1 MIGGINIKYPLS
13 ENDFNI
19 KSKSGK
25 YLKDISIDE
34 VIKGNITG
42 EDIKVSKE
50 TLKIQG
56 EIAKKERRDQL
67 GENFERASELVE
79 IPDDELLIIYNMLR
93 PYRSSENELLQKAKE
108 IKVKF
113 GAIRCSELIM
123 DALKTY
129 KKRGIL
135 RNS

>member
-1 MIGGINIKYPLS
+1 MKYPLS

>member
-1 MIGGINIKYPLS
+1 MKYPLS

-56 EIAKKERRDQL
+56 EIAKKEGRDQL

-93 PYRSSENELLQKAKE
+93 PYRSSEDELLQKAKE

>member
-1 MIGGINIKYPLS
+1 MKYPLS

-42 EDIKVSKE
+42 EDIKISKE

-56 EIAKKERRDQL
+56 EIAKKEGRDQL

-93 PYRSSENELLQKAKE
+93 PYRSSEDELLQKAKE

>member
-1 MIGGINIKYPLS
+1 MKYPLS

-56 EIAKKERRDQL
+56 EIAKKEGRDQL

>member
-1 MIGGINIKYPLS
+1 MKYPLS

-42 EDIKVSKE
+42 EDIKISKE

-56 EIAKKERRDQL
+56 EIAKKEGRDQL

>member
-1 MIGGINIKYPLS
+1 
-13 ENDFNI
+13 
-19 KSKSGK
+19 
-25 YLKDISIDE
+25 
-34 VIKGNITG
+34 
-42 EDIKVSKE
+42 
-50 TLKIQG
+50 
-56 EIAKKERRDQL
+56 
-67 GENFERASELVE
+67 
-79 IPDDELLIIYNMLR
+79 MLR

>member
-56 EIAKKERRDQL
+56 EIAKKEGRDQL